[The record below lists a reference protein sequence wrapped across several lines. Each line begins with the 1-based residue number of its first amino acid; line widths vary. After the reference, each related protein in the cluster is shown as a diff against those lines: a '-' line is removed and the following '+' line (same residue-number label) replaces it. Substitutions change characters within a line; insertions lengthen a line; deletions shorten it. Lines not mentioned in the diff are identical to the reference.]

1 LTHDEL
7 RAQPLLKKNKMN
19 RAGIDAKI
27 AALKVEVEGIE
38 DIDKKSSDEEM
49 DALEKEAMRYLKD
62 ATRHSS

>member
-7 RAQPLLKKNKMN
+7 RARTAFFKEKNKMN

-38 DIDKKSSDEEM
+38 DIDKEKSSM
-49 DALEKEAMRYLKD
+49 KKRKHKVRY
-62 ATRHSS
+62 

>member
-1 LTHDEL
+1 
-7 RAQPLLKKNKMN
+7 MN

-38 DIDKKSSDEEM
+38 DIDKEKSSEEM
-49 DALEKEAMRYLKD
+49 DALERSMRYLKD

>member
-7 RAQPLLKKNKMN
+7 RARTAFKRKNKMN

-38 DIDKKSSDEEM
+38 DIDKEKSSM
-49 DALEKEAMRYLKD
+49 KKWTL
-62 ATRHSS
+62 